1 MMKQLKRFTSE
12 LLKQNPQKIDLATA
26 FLWFHY
32 VTKNEEPTANQINE
46 YFTASNLPKF
56 NPTYLKEG
64 LRKSAKACKGSAPN
78 LYKPQRK
85 FLDEMAATFPF
96 VIERDEEI
104 IADDVIIPN
113 SLTQNTRGY
122 IVQLSKQINGS
133 YEHNI
138 FDGCA
143 ILMRRLLEI
152 LLIHSYEHV
161 GKIASITDGDGFKN
175 LSFIINHT
183 ISTKPFPLS
192 KEVVETLDNFRVV
205 GNFSAH
211 KIHYNAKRKDIDNIR
226 LTYRLTVEELL
237 YRSGLKK

>member
-1 MMKQLKRFTSE
+1 MMKQLKRFTAE
-12 LLKQNPQKIDLATA
+12 LLKQNSQKIDLATA
-26 FLWFHY
+26 FLWFHF

-46 YFTASNLPKF
+46 YFTVSNLPKF
-56 NPTYLKEG
+56 NPTYLKDG
-64 LRKSAKACKGSAPN
+64 LRKSSKVCKGNSIN
-78 LYKPQRK
+78 SYKPQRK
-85 FLDEMAATFPF
+85 FLDEMALAFPF

-104 IADDVIIPN
+104 VADDVILPN
-113 SLTQNTRGY
+113 SLTENTRGY
-122 IVQLSKQINGS
+122 IVHLGKQINGC

-152 LLIHSYEHV
+152 LLIHAYEHV
-161 GKIASITDGDGFKN
+161 GKTTLITEGDGFKN
-175 LSFIINHT
+175 LSFIINFT
-183 ISTKPFPLS
+183 ISNKPFPLS
-192 KEVVETLDNFRVV
+192 KEVTETLDNFRVV

-226 LTYRLTVEELL
+226 FPYRLTVEELL